1 MAMPREMPWVEKY
14 RPRRLAEIVNQ
25 TKAIEQVKAWVEAW
39 LAGKPPK
46 KKALILAGPPGSGK
60 TTTVYAL
67 AREYGFEVIE
77 LNASD
82 ERTYEKIERYV
93 QAAYTMDILGK
104 HRKLIFLDE
113 ADNIEPSGAK
123 EIAKLIDK
131 ARNPIIMAANHYW
144 EVPRE
149 IRAKAQIVEYKRL
162 TQRDIIKALV
172 RILHME
178 KTTVPKEVLYDIAK
192 HAGGDLRAAVNDLQ
206 TVVTGGIEDAHEILA
221 YRDTEKSVF
230 QALAQVFATD
240 NAKKAKMATLGVDM
254 FPHELL
260 QWIDENVPYV
270 YYRPGDIARAYEAL
284 SRADI
289 YLGRAQRTGAYSLWK
304 YATDMMTAGVAV
316 AGVKKKGFVRIYPP
330 KTIKLLTES
339 KTERGLRDSVIKKI
353 MKEMHMAKL
362 EALETLNYLKAIFE
376 NNPDVAAHFV
386 VYLDLD
392 LKEVEFIAGDKEK
405 AKTIWAKSMN
415 IEKKLKREGE
425 LEARAREAG
434 KEREE
439 ETAAEEEAKA
449 GEEAEGETEKAG
461 KEPEEEEISEEELEK
476 AEEEIET
483 VGKEE
488 SEKIDKPK
496 KKGKQA
502 TLFDFLKK

>member
-1 MAMPREMPWVEKY
+1 MPREVPWVEKY

-67 AREYGFEVIE
+67 AREYGFEVVE

-123 EIAKLIDK
+123 EIAKLIDR

-172 RILHME
+172 RILHIE

-206 TVVTGGIEDAHEILA
+206 TVVTGGVEDAHEILA

-270 YYRPGDIARAYEAL
+270 YYRPEDIARAYEAI

-339 KTERGLRDSVIKKI
+339 KTERTLRDSVVKKI

-392 LKEVEFIAGDKEK
+392 LKEVEFIVGDKEK

-434 KEREE
+434 RGLEE
-439 ETAAEEEAKA
+439 VEAAAEEEEVEEAERETEEA
-449 GEEAEGETEKAG
+449 GEET
-461 KEPEEEEISEEELEK
+461 EEEEISEEELEK
-476 AEEEIET
+476 AEEEIEP
-483 VGKEE
+483 VGKDE
-488 SEKIDKPK
+488 SEKIDRPK

>member
-1 MAMPREMPWVEKY
+1 MPREVPWVEKY
-14 RPRRLAEIVNQ
+14 RPRRLDEIVGQ
-25 TKAIEQVKAWVEAW
+25 TKAIDQVKAWIGAW
-39 LAGKPPK
+39 LEGKPPK
-46 KKALILAGPPGSGK
+46 KKALILAGPPGTGK

-104 HRKLIFLDE
+104 RRKLIFLDE
-113 ADNIEPSGAK
+113 ADNIEPTGAR
-123 EIAKLIDK
+123 EIAKLIDR
-131 ARNPIIMAANHYW
+131 ARNPIIMSANHYW

-149 IRAKAQIVEYKRL
+149 IRSRSQIVEYKRL
-162 TQRDIIKALV
+162 TQRDIIKALA
-172 RILHME
+172 RILHHE
-178 KTTVPKEVLYDIAK
+178 GKRVPKELLYDIAK

-206 TVVTGGIEDAHEILA
+206 TVVTGGVEDAAQVLA

-230 QALAQVFATD
+230 QALAQIFATD
-240 NAKKAKMATLGVDM
+240 NAKKARMATLGVDM

-260 QWIDENVPYV
+260 QWIDENLPYV
-270 YYRPGDIARAYEAL
+270 YYKPEDIARAYEAL

-289 YLGRAQRTGAYSLWK
+289 YLGRAQRTGNYGLWK

-339 KTERGLRDSVIKKI
+339 KAERGLRDSVLKKI
-353 MKEMHMAKL
+353 MSEMHMAKL
-362 EALETLNYLKAIFE
+362 EALETLNVLKAIFE
-376 NNPDVAAHFV
+376 YNPDMAAHFV

-392 LKEVEFIAGDKEK
+392 LKEVEFIVGDKEK
-405 AKTIWAKSMN
+405 ARTIWGKSMN
-415 IEKKLKREGE
+415 IEKRLKERGE
-425 LEARAREAG
+425 LEEHVRVAAE
-434 KEREE
+434 KEPEE
-439 ETAAEEEAKA
+439 EAEPAEEEEVE
-449 GEEAEGETEKAG
+449 EEA
-461 KEPEEEEISEEELEK
+461 EEEISEEELEK
-476 AEEEIET
+476 AEEEMES
-483 VGKEE
+483 VEEPEE
-488 SEKIDKPK
+488 SGKIDKPK

-502 TLFDFLKK
+502 TLFDFLGKK

>member
-1 MAMPREMPWVEKY
+1 MPREVPWVEKY
-14 RPRRLAEIVNQ
+14 RPRKLSEIVNQ
-25 TKAIEQVKAWVEAW
+25 TKAIEQVRAWIGAW
-39 LAGKPPK
+39 LHGNPPK

-60 TTTVYAL
+60 TTTVYAV
-67 AREYGFEVIE
+67 AHEYGFEIIE

-93 QAAYTMDILGK
+93 QAAYTMDILGR

-123 EIAKLIDK
+123 EIAKLITR
-131 ARNPIIMAANHYW
+131 ARNPIVMSANHYW
-144 EVPRE
+144 EVPKE
-149 IRAKAQIVEYKRL
+149 IRSKAQIVEYKRL
-162 TQRDIIKALV
+162 TQRDIVKALV
-172 RILHME
+172 RILKRE
-178 KTTVPKEVLYDIAK
+178 GITVPKEVLYDIAK
-192 HAGGDLRAAVNDLQ
+192 HANGDLRAAINDLQ
-206 TVVTGGIEDAHEILA
+206 TVVTGGIEDAHEVLA

-240 NAKKAKMATLGVDM
+240 NAKRAKLATLGVDM

-260 QWIDENVPYV
+260 QWIEENVPYV
-270 YYRPGDIARAYEAL
+270 YTKPEEIARAYEAL

-289 YLGRAQRTGAYSLWK
+289 YLGRAQRTGNYSLWK

-330 KTIKLLTES
+330 RTIKLLTES
-339 KTERGLRDSVIKKI
+339 KAERSLRDSIVKKI
-353 MKEMHMAKL
+353 MGEMHMAKL
-362 EALETLNYLKAIFE
+362 EALETLNYLRAIFE
-376 NNPDVAAHFV
+376 NNPEMAAHFV

-392 LKEVEFIAGDKEK
+392 LKEVEFIAGDSEK

-434 KEREE
+434 KGIEVAAE
-439 ETAAEEEAKA
+439 ETAEEEV
-449 GEEAEGETEKAG
+449 GDEQ
-461 KEPEEEEISEEELEK
+461 EISEEELQK
-476 AEEEIET
+476 AEEEIEP
-483 VGKEE
+483 VGREK

-502 TLFDFLKK
+502 TLFDFLGRK

>member
-1 MAMPREMPWVEKY
+1 MPREMPWVEKY
-14 RPRRLAEIVNQ
+14 RPRRLSEIVNQ
-25 TKAIEQVKAWVEAW
+25 KEAIEQVRAWVEAW
-39 LAGKPPK
+39 LHGNPPK
-46 KKALILAGPPGSGK
+46 KKALVLAGPPGCGK

-67 AREYGFEVIE
+67 ANEYGFEVIE

-104 HRKLIFLDE
+104 SRKLIFLDE

-123 EIAKLIDK
+123 EIAVLIDK

-144 EVPRE
+144 EVPWE

-162 TQRDIIKALV
+162 TQGDIVKALA

-178 KTTVPKEVLYDIAK
+178 KITVPKEVLYDIAK
-192 HAGGDLRAAVNDLQ
+192 HANGDLRAAINDLQ
-206 TVVTGGIEDAHEILA
+206 TVVTGGVEDAQDVLA

-240 NAKKAKMATLGVDM
+240 NARKARLAILGVDM
-254 FPHELL
+254 FPDELL
-260 QWIDENVPYV
+260 QWISENVPYA
-270 YYRPGDIARAYEAL
+270 YPRPEDIARAYEAL

-289 YLGRAQRTGAYSLWK
+289 YLGRAQRTGVYSLWA

-316 AGVKKKGFVRIYPP
+316 AGLKRKGFVKIYPP

-339 KTERGLRDSVIKKI
+339 KEERTLRDSIVGKV

-362 EALETLNYLKAIFE
+362 EALETLNYLRAIFE
-376 NNPDVAAHFV
+376 NNPEAAAHFV

-392 LKEVEFIAGDKEK
+392 LKEVEFLAGDSEK

-415 IEKKLKREGE
+415 IEKKLKREE
-425 LEARAREAG
+425 EEAREAG
-434 KEREE
+434 KEPEEVEVTEE
-439 ETAAEEEAKA
+439 EKEPEEEAEETI
-449 GEEAEGETEKAG
+449 EEARE
-461 KEPEEEEISEEELEK
+461 EPEEEISEEELEK
-476 AEEEIET
+476 AAEEIEA
-483 VGKEE
+483 VGKKKEE
-488 SEKIDKPK
+488 K

>member
-1 MAMPREMPWVEKY
+1 MPREVPWVEKY
-14 RPRRLAEIVNQ
+14 RPRRLAEVVNQ
-25 TKAIEQVKAWVEAW
+25 AKALEQVKAWVEAW
-39 LAGKPPK
+39 LHGHPPK

-67 AREYGFEVIE
+67 AHEYGFEVIE

-123 EIAKLIDK
+123 EIAKLIDR

-149 IRAKAQIVEYKRL
+149 IRNKAQIVEYKRL
-162 TQRDIIKALV
+162 TQRDIVKALA
-172 RILHME
+172 RILHRE
-178 KTTVPKEVLYDIAK
+178 GVTVPKEVLYDIAK
-192 HAGGDLRAAVNDLQ
+192 HANGDLRAAVNDLQ
-206 TVVTGGIEDAHEILA
+206 TVVTGGVEGAHEVLA

-230 QALAQVFATD
+230 QALAQIFATD
-240 NAKKAKMATLGVDM
+240 NAKRAKIAVLGVDM

-260 QWIDENVPYV
+260 QWIEENVPYV
-270 YYRPGDIARAYEAL
+270 YTKPEDIARAYEAL

-316 AGVKKKGFVRIYPP
+316 SGVKKKGFVRIYPP

-339 KTERGLRDSVIKKI
+339 KTERTLRDSVVKKI

-376 NNPDVAAHFV
+376 SNPDMAAHFV

-392 LKEVEFIAGDKEK
+392 LKEVEFIAGDSQK

-415 IEKKLKREGE
+415 IEKRLKREGE
-425 LEARAREAG
+425 LEARAREAE
-434 KEREE
+434 KEAKVRETKEIGREE
-439 ETAAEEEAKA
+439 ERETEGAEEL
-449 GEEAEGETEKAG
+449 T
-461 KEPEEEEISEEELEK
+461 EEELEK
-476 AEEEIET
+476 AEEEIEA
-483 VGKEE
+483 VGKE
-488 SEKIDKPK
+488 KKPEK

-502 TLFDFLKK
+502 TLFDFLGKK